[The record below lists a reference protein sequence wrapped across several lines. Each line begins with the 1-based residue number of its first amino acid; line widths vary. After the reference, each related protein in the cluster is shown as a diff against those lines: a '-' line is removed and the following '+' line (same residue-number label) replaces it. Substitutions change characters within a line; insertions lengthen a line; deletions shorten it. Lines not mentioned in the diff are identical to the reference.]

1 MQLRDGLGELLAM
14 GDVVLW
20 NAADAI
26 GEFAQDASDQAE
38 AQMHVNGLAYVL
50 RPGPLE
56 RERESASIE
65 MGLEAR

>member
-26 GEFAQDASDQAE
+26 GKFAQDGGEQAE
-38 AQMHVNGLAYVL
+38 A
-50 RPGPLE
+50 
-56 RERESASIE
+56 
-65 MGLEAR
+65 